1 MGDGHTSA
9 RDEGGFT
16 LVETLVAIVILGI
29 MTPAVFGA
37 LFAAGASTRIQ
48 RERAIDNPVML
59 AAAEIVKADT
69 YDPTCPQYS
78 TTGTSVP
85 AGSVVSVSCQPI
97 TGQPSLYPLQAVTI
111 TVLSGTGSL
120 AASTSVVVVKSN
132 RS

>member
-1 MGDGHTSA
+1 MGGGHTRA

-48 RERAIDNPVML
+48 RERAVDNPVML
-59 AAAEIVKADT
+59 AVAETVKADP

-78 TTGTSVP
+78 TTGASVP
-85 AGSVVSVSCQPI
+85 IGSVVSVSCRPI
-97 TGQPSLYPLQAVTI
+97 LGQPSLYPLQAVTI

-132 RS
+132 R